1 MIKIVPLQRRGT
13 FAQIS
18 NVHFDLTE
26 LKNVLSGALL
36 EACRK
41 RHQNQKSWFCKL
53 GTKVGRAH
61 ETKETKKTSLIW
73 PKSIM
78 STVLL
83 IHSSIY
89 LYVYYH
95 IYIYTNNYRLSKH
108 TPVYM
113 YIYVWYAVPPA
124 NVIMSFL
131 WQGVCIGCFS
141 YEFQSENLGL
151 SNARRVLMEARRGFS
166 GLKFSSGRP
175 TSSTAHSCAEFGKL
189 GTTSSS
195 L

>member
-26 LKNVLSGALL
+26 LKNVLSGPLL

-89 LYVYYH
+89 LYVH
-95 IYIYTNNYRLSKH
+95 IYIYIHIS
-108 TPVYM
+108 
-113 YIYVWYAVPPA
+113 YIYIQIITCYLNITCVYVHICMVCCATCKCNHV
-124 NVIMSFL
+124 FL
-131 WQGVCIGCFS
+131 VTK
-141 YEFQSENLGL
+141 EFASVVFPMNFNL
-151 SNARRVLMEARRGFS
+151 R
-166 GLKFSSGRP
+166 
-175 TSSTAHSCAEFGKL
+175 T
-189 GTTSSS
+189 
-195 L
+195 